1 MRTIDVPLQNIKP
14 GLQTQQLLNRYDPDK
29 VNEIAKKLNE
39 EGQKEP
45 IVLDPTLTQIRDG
58 FARYLAAKQLGWKTI
73 KVTVMTDGE
82 WKKKQGLP

>member
-1 MRTIDVPLQNIKP
+1 MRTYDVPLQSIKP

-29 VNEIAKKLNE
+29 VNEMAKKLDK

-45 IVLDPTLTQIRDG
+45 IVLDATLTQIRDG

-73 KVTVMTDGE
+73 RVTVMTDGE

>member
-1 MRTIDVPLQNIKP
+1 MRTYGVPIQNVKP

-29 VNEIAKKLNE
+29 VNEMAKKLDQ

-73 KVTVMTDGE
+73 KVTVMSDGE
-82 WKKKQGLP
+82 WKKK

>member
-1 MRTIDVPLQNIKP
+1 MRTYEVPLQNIKP

-29 VNEIAKKLNE
+29 ANEMAKRLDE

-73 KVTVMTDGE
+73 KATVMTDGE
-82 WKKKQGLP
+82 WKKK

>member
-1 MRTIDVPLQNIKP
+1 MRTIDVPLRNIKP
-14 GLQTQQLLNRYDPDK
+14 GLQTQQLLNRHAPDK

-58 FARYLAAKQLGWKTI
+58 FGRYLAARQLGWKTI
-73 KVTVMTDGE
+73 KATVMSDGE
-82 WKKKQGLP
+82 WKKAQK

>member
-1 MRTIDVPLQNIKP
+1 MRTYDVPLHNIKP

-29 VNEIAKKLNE
+29 VNQMAKKLAQ

-58 FARYLAAKQLGWKTI
+58 FARYLAAKQLELKTI
-73 KVTVMTDGE
+73 KATVMTDRE
-82 WKKKQGLP
+82 WKER

>member
-1 MRTIDVPLQNIKP
+1 MRTYEVPLQNIRP

-29 VNEIAKKLNE
+29 VNEMAKKLDQ

>member
-1 MRTIDVPLQNIKP
+1 MRTYEVPLQNIKP

-29 VNEIAKKLNE
+29 VNEMAKRLDE

-58 FARYLAAKQLGWKTI
+58 FTRYLAAKQLGWKTI
-73 KVTVMTDGE
+73 KATVMTDRE
-82 WKKKQGLP
+82 WKKK

>member
-1 MRTIDVPLQNIKP
+1 MRTYDVPLQNIRP
-14 GLQTQQLLNRYDPDK
+14 GLQTQQLLNRYDPAK
-29 VNEIAKKLNE
+29 VNEMAKKLDE

-45 IVLDPTLTQIRDG
+45 IVLDATLTQIRDG

-73 KVTVMTDGE
+73 QVTVMTDGE

>member
-1 MRTIDVPLQNIKP
+1 MKTYDVPLQNIKP

-29 VNEIAKKLNE
+29 VTEMAKKLNE

-73 KVTVMTDGE
+73 KATAMSDGE
-82 WKKKQGLP
+82 WKKAQK

>member
-1 MRTIDVPLQNIKP
+1 MRTSDVPFINIKP

-29 VNEIAKKLNE
+29 VNDMAKKLDQ

-45 IVLDPTLTQIRDG
+45 IVLDATLTQIRDG

-73 KVTVMTDGE
+73 KVTVMSNEE
-82 WKKKQGLP
+82 WKKR

>member
-1 MRTIDVPLQNIKP
+1 MRTHDVPLQNIKP

-29 VNEIAKKLNE
+29 INEMAKKLDE

-58 FARYLAAKQLGWKTI
+58 LARYLAAKQLGWKTI

-82 WKKKQGLP
+82 WKKKQDLP

>member
-1 MRTIDVPLQNIKP
+1 MRTYEVPLQNIKP
-14 GLQTQQLLNRYDPDK
+14 GLQTQQLLNLYDPDK
-29 VNEIAKKLNE
+29 VNEMAKKLNE

-73 KVTVMTDGE
+73 KATVMTDGE
-82 WKKKQGLP
+82 WKKK

>member
-1 MRTIDVPLQNIKP
+1 MRTCDVPLQDIKP

-29 VNEIAKKLNE
+29 VNEMAKKLDE

-73 KVTVMTDGE
+73 KATVMTDGE
-82 WKKKQGLP
+82 WKKAQK

>member
-1 MRTIDVPLQNIKP
+1 MRTYEVPLQNIRP

-29 VNEIAKKLNE
+29 VNEMAKKLDQ

-45 IVLDPTLTQIRDG
+45 IVLDATLTQIRDG

>member
-1 MRTIDVPLQNIKP
+1 MRTYDVPVQNIKP
-14 GLQTQQLLNRYDPDK
+14 GLQTQQLLNRYGPDK
-29 VNEIAKKLNE
+29 VTEMAKKLNE

-73 KVTVMTDGE
+73 KATVMSDGE
-82 WKKKQGLP
+82 WKKAQK

>member
-45 IVLDPTLTQIRDG
+45 IVLDATLTQIRDG

-73 KVTVMTDGE
+73 KATVMTDGE

>member
-1 MRTIDVPLQNIKP
+1 MRTYEVPLQNIKP

-29 VNEIAKKLNE
+29 VNEMAKRLDE

-73 KVTVMTDGE
+73 KATVMTDGE
-82 WKKKQGLP
+82 WKKK